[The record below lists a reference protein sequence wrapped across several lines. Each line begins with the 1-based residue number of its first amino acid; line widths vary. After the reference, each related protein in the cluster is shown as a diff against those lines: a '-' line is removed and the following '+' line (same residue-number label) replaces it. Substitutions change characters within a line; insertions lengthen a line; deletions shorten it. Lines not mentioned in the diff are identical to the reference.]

1 MKDKVIFDTSFLYNK
16 SASSFFGNEEE
27 LKKFEK
33 VADIIIPKIVFEEL
47 ENKYSRSFG
56 QEKEKFLKT
65 ILPNIIEHNINEVV
79 VENRIKEII
88 DKETIAYQ
96 IIELTD
102 FSVLPEI
109 KKLALKKMPPF
120 EPNDHTDKGFKDA
133 YIYFTIL
140 EYLKNVPNK
149 YVFVCVKDERF
160 KLALRQHCN
169 IIIIENY
176 EQFKEQSMSQFLNDY
191 FIEKVNAELVEVEI
205 KKEHII
211 AFWHNID
218 NNQNVLIKVEDEEY
232 IVEVDSGEI
241 INRTQPKLYSSN
253 IEQLVLSSNFG
264 RTHSSIEQLTPFVN
278 YFSDDEIRKILEASF
293 SNEQIKWIIE
303 KEDVKEFIGKL
314 YIARRWLVKDGSAVF
329 LKKIFK

>member
-120 EPNDHTDKGFKDA
+120 EPNDHTDKG
-133 YIYFTIL
+133 
-140 EYLKNVPNK
+140 
-149 YVFVCVKDERF
+149 
-160 KLALRQHCN
+160 
-169 IIIIENY
+169 
-176 EQFKEQSMSQFLNDY
+176 S
-191 FIEKVNAELVEVEI
+191 
-205 KKEHII
+205 
-211 AFWHNID
+211 
-218 NNQNVLIKVEDEEY
+218 
-232 IVEVDSGEI
+232 
-241 INRTQPKLYSSN
+241 
-253 IEQLVLSSNFG
+253 
-264 RTHSSIEQLTPFVN
+264 
-278 YFSDDEIRKILEASF
+278 KILRIS
-293 SNEQIKWIIE
+293 SSE
-303 KEDVKEFIGKL
+303 K
-314 YIARRWLVKDGSAVF
+314 
-329 LKKIFK
+329 